1 MAVEPVRVTDAGA
14 WFRPSDG
21 GAGSLLRLADGV
33 PEEAVRRVR
42 DLRVT
47 GLLPIGNVVLRD
59 GGVWLRTPQ
68 PAGPTLADLLA
79 GPSLSGPSRLGTEDA
94 VAVVGTVGRVLRA
107 VHTRG
112 MCHGAVGL
120 DSVLLDPDGTP
131 LLVMVAPG
139 PMSADC
145 DVRELAA
152 LARAV
157 AAAWC
162 DADGSECL
170 RRFADLA
177 EDHGTLDA
185 ALAALPRAA
194 PPGEARRK
202 LARAWGVAGAC

>member
-21 GAGSLLRLADGV
+21 GAGTSLRLADGV

-42 DLRVT
+42 DLRVA

-68 PAGPTLADLLA
+68 PPGPSLADLLD
-79 GPSLSGPSRLGTEDA
+79 GPTRLGTDDA
-94 VAVVGTVGRVLRA
+94 VAVIGTVGRVLRA

-112 MCHGAVGL
+112 MCHGAVGR
-120 DSVLLDPDGTP
+120 DTVLLDPDGAP

-139 PMSADC
+139 PMTADC
-145 DVRELAA
+145 DAADLAA
-152 LARAV
+152 LARVV

-162 DADGSECL
+162 DAEGTRCL
-170 RRFADLA
+170 VRFADLA

-194 PPGEARRK
+194 PPGPVRRE
-202 LARAWGVAGAC
+202 LARAWSAAC

>member
-21 GAGSLLRLADGV
+21 GAGSLLRLTAGV

-47 GLLPIGNVVLRD
+47 GLLPIGNVVVRD

-68 PAGPTLADLLA
+68 PPGPTLADLLA
-79 GPSLSGPSRLGTEDA
+79 GPSLLGPDDA

-112 MCHGAVGL
+112 MCHGAVGR
-120 DSVLLDPDGTP
+120 DSVLLDPDGAP
-131 LLVMVAPG
+131 LLVMIAPG
-139 PMSADC
+139 PSATGR

-152 LARAV
+152 LAREV

-162 DADGSECL
+162 DIDGAECL
-170 RRFADLA
+170 CRFADLA

-185 ALAALPRAA
+185 ALATLPRAA
-194 PPGEARRK
+194 PPGPVRRT
-202 LARAWGVAGAC
+202 LARAWGVAGLC